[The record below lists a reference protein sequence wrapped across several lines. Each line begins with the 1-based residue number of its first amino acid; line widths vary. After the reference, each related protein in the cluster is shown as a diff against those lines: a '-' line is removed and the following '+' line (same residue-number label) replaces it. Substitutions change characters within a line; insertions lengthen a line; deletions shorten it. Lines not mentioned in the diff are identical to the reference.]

1 MTTELTIA
9 LWCAETTLFSST
21 SFRHCQ
27 KFGAKESALFERET
41 QADLILTIF
50 VWRRVCS
57 SRLFKHLLLLPRRDD
72 SLVALTKTGDLTRKD
87 RIVRICGEKQG
98 VSGRYFEN
106 TGQLFC

>member
-1 MTTELTIA
+1 L
-9 LWCAETTLFSST
+9 LCGVLKHPSSAVPLSGT
-21 SFRHCQ
+21 VKSH
-27 KFGAKESALFERET
+27 GTKESALFERET
-41 QADLILTIF
+41 QADFILTIF

-57 SRLFKHLLLLPRRDD
+57 SRLFKHLLLLPRWDD

-98 VSGRYFEN
+98 VSGRYYEN